1 MAQNDPIYHAG
12 DRVEV
17 FDNPSLTAAG
27 LGGRGAVVV
36 REHPNEPGTLEI
48 AFDDGDAAYIPA
60 SDLGRLRR
68 ASSSE
73 AQPAEQPTET
83 SAAPEAEEPEA

>member
-1 MAQNDPIYHAG
+1 MAQNDPIYRAG

-36 REHPNEPGTLEI
+36 REHPNEPGTLEL

-68 ASSSE
+68 AAPTA
-73 AQPAEQPTET
+73 AQPAETP
-83 SAAPEAEEPEA
+83 AAPEAETSEDPEA